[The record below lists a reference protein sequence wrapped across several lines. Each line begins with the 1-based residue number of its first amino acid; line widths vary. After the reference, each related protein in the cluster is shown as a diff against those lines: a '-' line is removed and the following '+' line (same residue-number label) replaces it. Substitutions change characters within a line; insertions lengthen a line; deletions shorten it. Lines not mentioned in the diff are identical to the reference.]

1 MPLDFVLKSWMTV
14 VVEGYEWEAS
24 SLLFGRLLA
33 RRATAVM
40 EAAPRKKE
48 HARVH
53 VEGLL
58 LVHEMALDAVLK
70 SWMTTVVEGYE
81 WEASSLF
88 VKQLAR
94 GATAAMQAAPRKKE
108 QARVHVEGLLLV
120 PEIAYWRELVLL
132 VRPRHFHFWH
142 DTMAWR
148 P

>member
-24 SLLFGRLLA
+24 SLLFARLLA

-58 LVHEMALDAVLK
+58 LVPEM
-70 SWMTTVVEGYE
+70 
-81 WEASSLF
+81 
-88 VKQLAR
+88 
-94 GATAAMQAAPRKKE
+94 
-108 QARVHVEGLLLV
+108 
-120 PEIAYWRELVLL
+120 AYWRELVLL

>member
-1 MPLDFVLKSWMTV
+1 MTM

-24 SLLFGRLLA
+24 SLLFAKQLA
-33 RRATAVM
+33 RGATAM

-81 WEASSLF
+81 WEASSMF
-88 VKQLAR
+88 AKQLAR
-94 GATAAMQAAPRKKE
+94 GATAAMEAAPWKKE

-120 PEIAYWRELVLL
+120 HEMAYLRELVLL

-142 DTMAWR
+142 DTAAR
-148 P
+148 SQ